1 MKKILA
7 FLVLLTTLGCNQGD
21 KTSEQ
26 TIEPEKKTEVTKTEN
41 EVVAPPTKETELKV
55 LDVTTASGEK
65 PNIEITL
72 SDEIGLNSDI
82 DAYIKVDG
90 ENGYDIIKMK
100 NKIIIRGDF
109 STGETYQVEILKG
122 LKSKNGV
129 VLNENFNTTVAFKE
143 IEPKIA
149 FSNEGIILP
158 AVNDKRISFKSL
170 NVKKV
175 NVKVKKVFENNTTQ
189 FLQNFVFKGNGNVF
203 NYGLQGDFYKI
214 GDVLF
219 EKDYD
224 LNNIKN
230 KWIQT
235 EIELGSLVNYKGF
248 FIVELSFNKDG
259 IDYTF
264 PEGVENWQQY
274 SFFENNGKIGKVILL
289 SDMGILAQKTKDNY
303 LVTVTNVAKKC
314 CKRC

>member
-21 KTSEQ
+21 KTPEQ

-214 GDVLF
+214 GDVLL
-219 EKDYD
+219 K
-224 LNNIKN
+224 
-230 KWIQT
+230 
-235 EIELGSLVNYKGF
+235 
-248 FIVELSFNKDG
+248 
-259 IDYTF
+259 
-264 PEGVENWQQY
+264 
-274 SFFENNGKIGKVILL
+274 KIMI
-289 SDMGILAQKTKDNY
+289 
-303 LVTVTNVAKKC
+303 
-314 CKRC
+314 